1 MASQNLA
8 RLGIVMGIDTAELE
22 TGINEAIRKFGKLKQ
37 SIKRESD
44 AAAKEIVALEYA
56 TKDYGKTLTKVE
68 QIQREITSGK
78 YANATKQLKDMLLD
92 QARAYDAV
100 AESAKKANM
109 AQMGG
114 AGGKLPPHLQAAL
127 GYQTTDIVT
136 SLLGGQNPMMVLIQQ
151 GGQLRDQFGGF
162 VPLFKAISSVLNPM
176 RIAIGGTAVAMA
188 GLAFAAYKGQEESS
202 KFRDTLILTNNIA
215 GVTASSF
222 QMMSAALSDKLN
234 MSIGKTND
242 VFMELIASG
251 KFTSISLSSVAKAIA
266 LVSKLSGETASVVAK
281 DLMASLDGSAQSA
294 SKLNE
299 KYNFLTF
306 AQYQQIEALARQNKL
321 QESVKLTADL
331 LTASLTKQERDVGTL
346 EKAWESLGKM
356 FGSFWNDLKSIGKDK
371 TTEDIITNLKKDI
384 EYLEKSLNG
393 LSGQRNSE
401 LLEAKKKQLQEYL
414 DIQNKAIQE
423 AQTKSD
429 AQARENARIK
439 AYEETGGAQKTADLI
454 AEYQKLVNDGLFQT
468 RVKGVNEF
476 ERIQLE
482 SAKRIQD
489 YLIQQN
495 ANLQKD
501 KGLRAELYTKN
512 NVQFILNEQAK
523 VAQLQEDIS
532 RKEKLRID
540 ERQQGELNSLARERE
555 KLELYRDNILL
566 SDNDK
571 QIALDRLRTEQ
582 EIAKLIKDQKLTGTA
597 LETAIQREKLIQA
610 QKEGVIRLGE
620 QLSIVQ
626 SIHTSVFNNMT
637 AAIENFVRTGKFAF
651 KDFTISV
658 IRGILEIEA
667 KAQSAKLLSSAG
679 KSIGGIFGSFFGGD
693 SVRSQSFLNEAGGME
708 VGGSLGFA
716 NGGSPPVGVPSMVG
730 EKGPELFIPRTA
742 GTIIP
747 NHALGAMGGTT
758 INYNGTYVA
767 SMSAIDTQS
776 ATQFLVQN
784 KQTIWAANQS
794 ASRSMPTSR

>member
-1 MASQNLA
+1 MAGQNTA
-8 RLGIVMGIDTAELE
+8 RLGIVMGINIAELE
-22 TGINEAIRKFGKLKQ
+22 TSVNEAIQKFGKLKQ
-37 SIKRESD
+37 SVIRDSN
-44 AAAKEIVALEYA
+44 AAEKEIISLKYA
-56 TKDYGKTLTKVE
+56 TDDYGKSLTKLE

-78 YANATKQLKDMLLD
+78 FINASEKHKQLLLQ
-92 QARAYDAV
+92 QAKAYDDV

-162 VPLFKAISSVLNPM
+162 VPLFKAITSVLTPM
-176 RIAIGGTAVAMA
+176 NVAIGAGAVVFG
-188 GLAFAAYKGQEESS
+188 GLAFAAYKGAEEVS

-234 MSIGKTND
+234 MSIGKTNE

-251 KFTSISLSSVAKAIA
+251 KFTSTSLSSVAKAIA
-266 LVSKLSGETASVVAK
+266 LVSKLSGETASTVAK
-281 DLMASLDGSAQSA
+281 DLMASLDGSAHSA

-356 FGSFWNDLKSIGKDK
+356 FGGFWNDLKSIGKDK

-423 AQTKSD
+423 AQTKAD
-429 AQARENARIK
+429 IQAKDNARIK

-495 ANLQKD
+495 ANLEKD
-501 KGLRAELYTKN
+501 KGLRSELYTKN

-523 VAQLQEDIS
+523 VAQLQEEIS
-532 RKEKLRID
+532 RKEKLKIS
-540 ERQQGELNSLARERE
+540 ERQQGELDSIAREKE
-555 KLELYRDNILL
+555 KLVLYRDNVFL

-571 QIALDRLRTEQ
+571 QIALDKLRTEQ
-582 EIAKLIKDQKLTGTA
+582 EIAKIIKDQKLTGNDLA
-597 LETAIQREKLIQA
+597 SAIERERIIQA
-610 QKEGVIRLGE
+610 EKEGVIRLGE
-620 QLSIVQ
+620 QLLLVQ
-626 SIHTSVFNNMT
+626 GIHNAVFSNMT
-637 AAIENFVRTGKFAF
+637 SAVENFVKTGKLEFGN
-651 KDFTISV
+651 FTRSV
-658 IRGILEIEA
+658 IQDIMAIYL
-667 KAQSAKLLSSAG
+667 KAQLIKMLSGVGSML
-679 KSIGGIFGSFFGGD
+679 GGVSTAYTYGTNVGS
-693 SVRSQSFLNEAGGME
+693 QQTAQLAAQEAGMGFFKAS
-708 VGGSLGFA
+708 GGAVSG
-716 NGGSPPVGVPSMVG
+716 NTPYMVG
-730 EKGPELFIPRTA
+730 EVGPELFVPKGA

-747 NHALGAMGGTT
+747 NNALGSMGGTT
-758 INYNGTYVA
+758 INYNAPYIA
-767 SMSAIDTQS
+767 NMSAIDTQS
-776 ATQFLVQN
+776 ATQFLSKN
-784 KQTIWAANQS
+784 KQTIWAVNQS

>member
-1 MASQNLA
+1 MASQYTA
-8 RLGIVMGIDTAELE
+8 RLGIVMGINIAELE
-22 TGINEAIRKFGKLKQ
+22 TSVNEAIQKFGKLKNE
-37 SIKRESD
+37 IKRDVS
-44 AAAKEIVALEYA
+44 AAEKELLSLSYA
-56 TKDYGKTLTKVE
+56 IQDYGKSLTKVE
-68 QIQREITSGK
+68 QIQREITSGRFL
-78 YANATKQLKDMLLD
+78 NASEKHKQLLLQ
-92 QARAYDAV
+92 QAKAYDDV
-100 AESAKKANM
+100 AEAAKKANM

-162 VPLFKAISSVLNPM
+162 VPLFKAITSVLTPM
-176 RIAIGGTAVAMA
+176 NVAIGAGAIVFG
-188 GLAFAAYKGQEESS
+188 GLAFAAYKGQEEVS

-234 MSIGKTND
+234 MSIGKTNE

-251 KFTSISLSSVAKAIA
+251 KFTSTSLSSVAKAIA
-266 LVSKLSGETASVVAK
+266 LVSKLSGETASTVAK
-281 DLMASLDGSAQSA
+281 DLMASLDGSAHSA

-299 KYNFLTF
+299 KYNFLSF
-306 AQYQQIEALARQNKL
+306 AQYKQIEALARQNKL

-356 FGSFWNDLKSIGKDK
+356 FGSFWSDLKSIGKDK
-371 TTEDIITNLKKDI
+371 TTEDIIKNLKKDI
-384 EYLEKSLNG
+384 EYLESTLNG
-393 LSGQRNSE
+393 LSGERNKTLIE
-401 LLEAKKKQLQEYL
+401 QKKKQLEEM
-414 DIQNKAIQE
+414 IAIQ
-423 AQTKSD
+423 TKELQRVQAESD
-429 AQARENARIK
+429 AQAKENAKTK

-489 YLIQQN
+489 YLVQQN
-495 ANLQKD
+495 ASLEKD
-501 KGLRAELYTKN
+501 KFLRSELYTKN

-532 RKEKLRID
+532 RKEALRIT
-540 ERQQGELNSLARERE
+540 EKQQSELDSIARERE

-582 EIAKLIKDQKLTGTA
+582 EIARLIKDQKLTGTA

-637 AAIENFVRTGKFAF
+637 AAIENFVRTGKFSF
-651 KDFTISV
+651 KDFTLSV

-667 KAQSAKLLSSAG
+667 KAQSAKLLSAAG
-679 KSIGGIFGSFFGGD
+679 KSIGGVFGSFFGGD
-693 SVRSQSFLNEAGGME
+693 SVRSQGFLNEAGGME

-716 NGGSPPVGVPSMVG
+716 DGGSPPVGVPSIVG
-730 EKGPELFIPRTA
+730 ERGPEMFIPRTA

-767 SMSAIDTQS
+767 NMSAIDTQS

>member
-1 MASQNLA
+1 MASQNIA
-8 RLGIVMGIDTAELE
+8 RLGVVLGLDSAEFQAGIDKAVAANKKMGQL
-22 TGINEAIRKFGKLKQ
+22 
-37 SIKRESD
+37 IKADSN
-44 AAAKEIVALEYA
+44 AAAKEILSLKYA
-56 TKDYGKTLTKVE
+56 TDNYNKSLTKTE
-68 QIQREITSGK
+68 EIQYAITQGK
-78 YANATKQLKDMLLD
+78 FVMATKEAKDELLK
-92 QARAYDAV
+92 QAKAYDAI
-100 AESAKKANM
+100 AASATKANL

-114 AGGKLPPHLQAAL
+114 ASGKLPPHLQAAL

-162 VPLFKAISSVLNPM
+162 VPLFKAITSVLTPM
-176 RIAIGGTAVAMA
+176 NVAIGAGAVVFG
-188 GLAFAAYKGQEESS
+188 GLAFAAYKGAEEVS

-234 MSIGKTND
+234 MSIGKTNE

-251 KFTSISLSSVAKAIA
+251 KFTSTSLSSVAKAIA
-266 LVSKLSGETASVVAK
+266 LVSKLSGETASTVVK
-281 DLMASLDGSAQSA
+281 DLMASLDGSAHSA

-331 LTASLTKQERDVGTL
+331 LTASLTKQERDIGTL

-356 FGSFWNDLKSIGKDK
+356 FGGFWNDLKSIGKDK
-371 TTEDIITNLKKDI
+371 TTEDIIKNLKKDI
-384 EYLEKSLNG
+384 EYLESTLNG
-393 LSGQRNSE
+393 LSGERNKATI
-401 LLEAKKKQLQEYL
+401 EAKKKQLQEYI
-414 DIQNKAIQE
+414 DIQTRELEAAQQKA
-423 AQTKSD
+423 D
-429 AQARENARIK
+429 AQAKDNARIK

-454 AEYQKLVNDGLFQT
+454 AEYQKLVNDGLFQA

-495 ANLQKD
+495 ASLEKD
-501 KGLRAELYTKN
+501 KFLRSELYTKN

-532 RKEKLRID
+532 RKEALRIT
-540 ERQQGELNSLARERE
+540 EKQQSELDSIARERE

-582 EIAKLIKDQKLTGTA
+582 EIARLIKDQKLTGTA

-637 AAIENFVRTGKFAF
+637 AAIENFVRTGKFSF
-651 KDFTISV
+651 KDFTLSV
-658 IRGILEIEA
+658 IRGIIEIEA
-667 KAQSAKLLSSAG
+667 KAQSSKMLSLAG
-679 KSIGGIFGSFFGGD
+679 ASLKSSFPSFFGGD

-716 NGGSPPVGVPSMVG
+716 DGGSPPVGVPSMVG
-730 EKGPELFIPRTA
+730 ERGPEMFIPRTA

-747 NHALGAMGGTT
+747 NHALGNMGGTT